1 MSLGQL
7 FFWQQALSD
16 LRDNFFP
23 FSVKPK
29 ELPQH
34 EVVSYAPE
42 HLELNW
48 HKVHLK
54 DRTGRYL
61 PFLLSLVRDQVPFCV
76 LTRYLVFNSISGM
89 MHLYHFRQSDS
100 SKNQEKLY
108 AQWMENPPKFKRGD
122 TRLYLH
128 HYIERALQ
136 TIGEAR

>member
-1 MSLGQL
+1 M
-7 FFWQQALSD
+7 
-16 LRDNFFP
+16 
-23 FSVKPK
+23 
-29 ELPQH
+29 
-34 EVVSYAPE
+34 VSYAPE
-42 HLELNW
+42 DLELNW

-76 LTRYLVFNSISGM
+76 LTRYLVFNSITGM

-100 SKNQEKLY
+100 SKAQQALY
-108 AQWMENPPKFKRGD
+108 DPLLLDPPKFKRGD

-128 HYIERALQ
+128 HYIEKALQ